1 MGEDTAALFKRL
13 HKVKV
18 AFQAA
23 EDSEGRSL
31 LAQLVHLELLHV
43 FLMLTWLWW
52 VNCANAHSVPP

>member
-1 MGEDTAALFKRL
+1 MLYEERVGEDTAALFKRL

-43 FLMLTWLWW
+43 FLMLT
-52 VNCANAHSVPP
+52 